1 MKRVFLISLLALI
14 LLHSFGKV
22 FIVLDYQL
30 QKEYIIEFLCINRD
44 KPELQCEGKCHL
56 KKELK
61 KSEQSDKQE
70 NEKARKQQLPVTL
83 YCQALFRLPAHDAS
97 HTVSPATPY
106 RIGHPLN
113 TAFAVFHPPRF
124 PV

>member
-1 MKRVFLISLLALI
+1 M

-30 QKEYIIEFLCINRD
+30 RKEYIIEFLCINRD

-61 KSEQSDKQE
+61 KSEQSDKQA
-70 NEKARKQQLPVTL
+70 NEKARKQELPVTL
-83 YCQALFRLPAHDAS
+83 YCQALFRLPAHDEIHITA
-97 HTVSPATPY
+97 PATPF
-106 RIGHPLN
+106 RLGHPLKI
-113 TAFAVFHPPRF
+113 AFSVFHPPRF
-124 PV
+124 AA